1 MYLLHDFFGVGKMDE
16 LSQIEIIY
24 EDIIDEKISIL
35 DNCSMVYDLNKS
47 FHLNLNKKKFEV

>member
-1 MYLLHDFFGVGKMDE
+1 MDE